1 MAHLIDL
8 SDFPLVGMD
17 ALRNQQA
24 GWILEPRLYLDPILD
39 CIAEEEEEEFEEIE
53 EEKRKKKKKKKK
65 VRCSISHPQQQQD
78 DDNNNNPIQEQVR
91 LHGVYKKQR
100 IWIDAKLERESHN
113 VIIVFVLSLSYD
125 KLMLSCY

>member
-17 ALRNQQA
+17 AVRNQQA

-65 VRCSISHPQQQQD
+65 VRCSISNPQQHD
-78 DDNNNNPIQEQVR
+78 DDNNNPIQEQVR
-91 LHGVYKKQR
+91 LLLLTYLQQSAWGIKNSESELTPSWK
-100 IWIDAKLERESHN
+100 AKAT
-113 VIIVFVLSLSYD
+113 
-125 KLMLSCY
+125 M